1 MKDFNRDSKFG
12 KKGPKRFDNNN
23 SQRFSRDESP
33 RSGGRDFDRFERRDS
48 DSFEKKMY
56 PVTCAKCGKA
66 CEVPF
71 RPSGDKPVYC
81 SNCFRKN
88 DEREERRP
96 SSSGP
101 SGNELEQINK
111 KLDKIMEALEID

>member
-1 MKDFNRDSKFG
+1 MKDFNRDG
-12 KKGPKRFDNNN
+12 KKSPKRFDSTN
-23 SQRFSRDESP
+23 SRRFSRDESP
-33 RSGGRDFDRFERRDS
+33 RSGGRDFERFERRDS

-88 DEREERRP
+88 DDREERR
-96 SSSGP
+96 SSPSGP
-101 SGNELEQINK
+101 SSNELDQINK
-111 KLDKIMEALEID
+111 KLDKIIEALEID

>member
-1 MKDFNRDSKFG
+1 MRDFNRDAKPAR
-12 KKGPKRFDNNN
+12 KGPKRFDSSN
-23 SQRFSRDESP
+23 SRRFERDESP
-33 RSGGRDFDRFERRDS
+33 RFGSRNFERRDS
-48 DSFEKKMY
+48 DSSFEKKMY
-56 PVTCAKCGKA
+56 PVTCAKCGKD

-96 SSSGP
+96 SSSAP

-111 KLDKIMEALEID
+111 KLDKIIEALEID